1 MADQPD
7 RANVQITLDRV
18 LLSEV
23 DRLATLWNLYR
34 YEALEELLA
43 LALKQVK
50 AENYKPKKE
59 AP

>member
-7 RANVQITLDRV
+7 RANVQIVIDRT

-23 DRLATLWNLYR
+23 DRYSTLWDMYR
-34 YEALEELLA
+34 YEVVEELLA

-50 AENYKPKKE
+50 AEDYKPKKE

>member
-1 MADQPD
+1 MADQTD

-34 YEALEELLA
+34 YEVVEELLA

-50 AENYKPKKE
+50 AENYKPKG